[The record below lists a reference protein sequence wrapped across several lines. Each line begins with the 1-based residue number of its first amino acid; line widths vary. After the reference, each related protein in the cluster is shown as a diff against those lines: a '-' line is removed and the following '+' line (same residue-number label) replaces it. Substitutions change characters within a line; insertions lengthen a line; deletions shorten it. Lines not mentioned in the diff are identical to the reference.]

1 MPDDIATA
9 PKLAP
14 RKFQNPDITAD
25 GLPRAVVALTHLKT
39 LWFNTGTLCNL
50 TCENCYIESSPEND
64 RLVYL
69 SEAEVRQYLGEIK
82 NDVLGVEEIG
92 FTGGE
97 PFMNPEII
105 GMIKACLEKGFEVL
119 ILTNAM
125 KPLHHK
131 RDDLAKLNSIYG
143 QRLRLRVSIDH
154 HTKFRHEQLRG
165 SGSWSPMIED
175 LKWLSE
181 NSMNIAA
188 AGRTCWIEDDHPERS
203 AYAALFASEG
213 IQIDAHDPM
222 ALVLFP
228 EMDERLDVPEIT
240 TSCWDILGVAPDSM
254 MCATSRM
261 VIKRKGAARP
271 VVAPCTLIP
280 YDPQFEMGHNLM
292 DAATSVKLN
301 HPHCARF
308 CVLGGGSCSV
318 TD

>member
-9 PKLAP
+9 PKLDP
-14 RKFQNPDITAD
+14 RKFQNPDLTAD
-25 GLPRAVVALTHLKT
+25 GSPRAIVALTHLRI

-50 TCENCYIESSPEND
+50 TCDNCYIESSPKND
-64 RLVYL
+64 RLAYL
-69 SEAEVRQYLGEIK
+69 SEAEVRHYLEEIK
-82 NDVLGVEEIG
+82 SDGLGVEEIG

-105 GMIKACLEKGFEVL
+105 GMVEASLEMDFSVL

-125 KPLHHK
+125 KPMHHK
-131 RDDLAKLNSIYG
+131 QNDLIRLKDLYG
-143 QRLRLRVSIDH
+143 DRLSLRVSIDH
-154 HTKFRHEQLRG
+154 HTRDRHEQLRG
-165 SGSWSPMIED
+165 PDSWAPMLEG
-175 LKWLSE
+175 LKWLSQ
-181 NSMNIAA
+181 NQLNIAA
-188 AGRTCWIEDDHPERS
+188 AGRSCWIENDGAERN
-203 AYAALFASEG
+203 AYADLFASEG
-213 IQIDAHDPM
+213 IQIDAHDPV

-261 VIKRKGAARP
+261 VIKRKGAELP

-280 YDPQFEMGHNLM
+280 YDPQFEMGHKLT

-308 CVLGGGSCSV
+308 CVLGGGSCSA